1 MGISLVPGDKLCS
14 LCRTHLQKLSFQV
27 LEELPTLVDLPIP
40 GPSISYLNEQLPLS
54 ASTESTSDDSVVHGV
69 DMEEVIHYLQLTP
82 CSVVTLNYSV
92 LTAPSREHR
101 GIIAMFH
108 NQLTP

>member
-40 GPSISYLNEQLPLS
+40 GPSTSYLNEQLPLS
-54 ASTESTSDDSVVHGV
+54 ASTESTSDDSVVHV
-69 DMEEVIHYLQLTP
+69 VVIEEVIHYLHLTP
-82 CSVVTLNYSV
+82 CSETW
-92 LTAPSREHR
+92 
-101 GIIAMFH
+101 
-108 NQLTP
+108 

>member
-69 DMEEVIHYLQLTP
+69 DIEEVIHYLHLTP
-82 CSVVTLNYSV
+82 VKLGNVELFSTNRTIKGTQRY
-92 LTAPSREHR
+92 HR
-101 GIIAMFH
+101 YV
-108 NQLTP
+108 P